1 MSNLKTTK
9 EERAR
14 LREEAPCIVVEFGT
28 NNDGYTGTSPRN
40 EEVISILDDLDTL
53 EAAVEAEFAERKRVA
68 EALREC
74 LVEANEKALEHLE
87 ARMRAEAERDA
98 LREVASEFFTDEELA
113 IALAKV
119 PR

>member
-53 EAAVEAEFAERKRVA
+53 EAEVERLLGVLAEVDAFACDTMPGAGCCDHRCA
-68 EALREC
+68 EIAH
-74 LVEANEKALEHLE
+74 KALE
-87 ARMRAEAERDA
+87 
-98 LREVASEFFTDEELA
+98 
-113 IALAKV
+113 KK
-119 PR
+119 P